1 MSAIDLSA
9 PDYPAGAPCWVDLLV
24 GDVPRAQAFYS
35 AVFGWEWRAGDEL
48 SGGYRLALREGH
60 PVAGISR
67 RPDHAPVP
75 SQWTTYLR
83 VDEIEALLPTLT
95 AFGGQP
101 LGRPVSLGA
110 LARTLVARDPGGT
123 FFGLWQPGSLGG
135 SGLLDSPGA
144 LAWNELLTRSYD
156 EVRVFQSAVLGH
168 AFDDQSDEGEPRW
181 SVASTSDGNPA
192 YGLAEIGDEW
202 PSKIS
207 SHWVVSFATQNV
219 VLSVA
224 VALDH
229 GATLLQG
236 PFEGPFGLGA
246 VLSGPEGEIFSVL
259 VPED

>member
-1 MSAIDLSA
+1 MSAIDLSS
-9 PDYPAGAPCWVDLLV
+9 PEYPAGAPCWVDLLV
-24 GDVPRAQAFYS
+24 VDVPRAQTFY
-35 AVFGWEWRAGDEL
+35 AALFGWEWRAGDAL
-48 SGGYRLALREGH
+48 SGGYRLALHDGH

-67 RPDHAPVP
+67 RPDNVAVP

-83 VDEIEALLPTLT
+83 VDAIEVVTATL
-95 AFGGQP
+95 ASFGGQP
-101 LGRPVSLGA
+101 LGQPVSLGG

-123 FFGLWQPGSLGG
+123 FFGLWQPDSLGG

-156 EVRVFQSAVLGH
+156 EVKAFQSAVFGH

-202 PSKIS
+202 PSEIS

-219 VLSVA
+219 VASVA
-224 VALDH
+224 AALDH

-246 VLSGPEGEIFSVL
+246 VLSGPEGEVFAVL
-259 VPED
+259 VPQD